1 MATSRRGFIQLVGLN
16 GLAAA
21 AAPVARLDATQP
33 LGAPG
38 TRSSIIRLSSN
49 ENSSGPGPRV
59 IAAIED
65 AFSLVNRYN
74 FRNARELGGA
84 IAPIAGV
91 GADNVILGCGSSEIL
106 DAACLA
112 FLQPDLGLLTA
123 SPTFELVSD
132 RAEQLGILSAAVPV
146 DSQLRLDLTQM
157 AERARGK
164 GLIYVCNPNNP
175 TGTVY
180 GAKEIETFVDMA
192 LRTEPRATIVI
203 DEAYHEYVEHP
214 DYRSAVTLATANPRV
229 IVSRTFS
236 KVYGMAGLRVGYAV
250 GVPETLRVMGRH
262 LDASRLSVLSARA
275 ALTALADQQRVAD
288 QRAANTAARAMT
300 ARVFR
305 EAGCRVVDS
314 EANFLMADVGR
325 DIRVFQQACRN
336 RGVEIARPF
345 PPLLTWAR
353 VSIGTM
359 DEMRHA
365 CEAFRGALAEP
376 ATASAPLPPVAKY
389 APRRDGSWAC

>member
-16 GLAAA
+16 GLVAAA
-21 AAPVARLDATQP
+21 SSAARLDAAQP

-59 IAAIED
+59 MASIEE
-65 AFSLVNRYN
+65 AFDLVNRYN
-74 FRNARELGGA
+74 FRNARELAGA
-84 IAPIAGV
+84 IAPVAGV
-91 GADNVILGCGSSEIL
+91 SADNVILGCGSSEIL
-106 DAACLA
+106 DAACVA
-112 FLQPDLGLLTA
+112 FLRPDLGLLTA
-123 SPTFELVSD
+123 SPTFELVSG
-132 RAEQLGILSAAVPV
+132 RAEQLGILIGAVPV

-157 AERARGK
+157 AERASGK

-175 TGTVY
+175 TGTVH
-180 GAKEIETFVDMA
+180 GAKDIETFVDRA
-192 LRTEPRATIVI
+192 FRAEPRATILI

-214 DYRSAVTLATANPRV
+214 DYKSAVALATTNPRV

-250 GVPETLRVMGRH
+250 GMPETLGVMARH

-275 ALTALADQQRVAD
+275 ALTALADQARVAE
-288 QRAANTAARAMT
+288 QRAANTAARVMT
-300 ARVFR
+300 AGVFR

-314 EANFLMADVGR
+314 EANFIMADVRR

-365 CEAFRGALAEP
+365 CEAFKGALAEP
-376 ATASAPLPPVAKY
+376 ATASAPLTPLAKY
-389 APRRDGSWAC
+389 QPRRDGSWAC

>member
-16 GLAAA
+16 GLVAAA
-21 AAPVARLDATQP
+21 STARLDAAQP

-59 IAAIED
+59 MAAIED

-74 FRNARELGGA
+74 FRNAHELGGA
-84 IAPIAGV
+84 LAPIVGV
-91 GADNVILGCGSSEIL
+91 GAENVILGCGSTEIL

-112 FLQPDLGLLTA
+112 FLRPELGLLTA
-123 SPTFELVSD
+123 SPTFELVAG
-132 RAEQLGILSAAVPV
+132 RAQQLGVPSAAVSV
-146 DSQLRLDLTQM
+146 DGGLRLDLTQM
-157 AERARGK
+157 AERASGK

-175 TGTVY
+175 TGTVH
-180 GAKEIETFVDMA
+180 GAKAIETFVEQA
-192 LRTEPRATIVI
+192 LRVEPRATILV

-214 DYRSAVTLATANPRV
+214 DYRSAVALATTNPRV

-250 GVPETLRVMGRH
+250 GMPQTLDVMARH

-275 ALTALADQQRVAD
+275 ALTALGDPARVAE

-300 ARVFR
+300 ATVFR

-314 EANFLMADVGR
+314 EANFIMADVRR

-365 CEAFRGALAEP
+365 CEAFKGALAEP
-376 ATASAPLPPVAKY
+376 ATASAPVPPLAKY
-389 APRRDGSWAC
+389 APRRDGTWAC

>member
-1 MATSRRGFIQLVGLN
+1 MTTSRRGFIQLVGLN

-21 AAPVARLDATQP
+21 AASTARPAGAQP

-38 TRSSIIRLSSN
+38 TRSSLIRLSSN

-59 IAAIED
+59 MAAIED

-84 IAPIAGV
+84 IAPIVGV
-91 GADNVILGCGSSEIL
+91 GAENVILGCGSSEIL

-112 FLQPDLGLLTA
+112 FLRPELGLLTA
-123 SPTFELVSD
+123 SPTFELVAD

-146 DSQLRLDLTQM
+146 DGGLRLDLTQM
-157 AERARGK
+157 AERASGK

-180 GAKEIETFVDMA
+180 GAKEIETFVERA
-192 LRTEPRATIVI
+192 LRVEPRATIVI

-214 DYRSAVTLATANPRV
+214 DYRSAVNLATSNPRV
-229 IVSRTFS
+229 VVSRTFS

-250 GVPETLRVMGRH
+250 GMPETLVTMARH
-262 LDASRLSVLSARA
+262 LDASRVSVLSARA
-275 ALTALADQQRVAD
+275 ALTALGDQPRVAA

-300 ARVFR
+300 ATVFR

-314 EANFLMADVGR
+314 EANFIMADVRR

-365 CEAFRGALAEP
+365 CEAFKGALAEP
-376 ATASAPLPPVAKY
+376 ATASAPLPPLANYV
-389 APRRDGSWAC
+389 PRRDGTWAC

>member
-21 AAPVARLDATQP
+21 AAARSAGAQP

-59 IAAIED
+59 MAAIED

-91 GADNVILGCGSSEIL
+91 GPENVICGCGSSEIL

-112 FLQPDLGLLTA
+112 FLRPALGLLTA
-123 SPTFELVSD
+123 SPTFELVAG
-132 RAEQLGILSAAVPV
+132 RAEQLGMPSAAVPV
-146 DSQLRLDLTQM
+146 DSDLRLDLTQM
-157 AERARGK
+157 AERAPGK
-164 GLIYVCNPNNP
+164 GMIYVCNPNNP
-175 TGTVY
+175 TGTVF
-180 GAKEIETFVDMA
+180 GAKDIEAFVEQA
-192 LRTEPRATIVI
+192 LGAEPRATILI
-203 DEAYHEYVEHP
+203 DEAYHEYVTHP
-214 DYRSAVTLATANPRV
+214 DYRSAVALAIANPRV
-229 IVSRTFS
+229 VVSRTFS

-250 GVPETLRVMGRH
+250 GHQETVADMAKY

-275 ALTALADQQRVAD
+275 ALTALGDQARVAE

-300 ARVFR
+300 VAAFR
-305 EAGCRVVDS
+305 DAGYRVVDS
-314 EANFLMADVGR
+314 EANFIMADVRR
-325 DIRVFQQACRN
+325 DIRAFQQACRN

-365 CEAFRGALAEP
+365 CEALKSALAEP
-376 ATASAPLPPVAKY
+376 ASAAAPLPPLASYV
-389 APRRDGSWAC
+389 PRRDGSWAC

>member
-1 MATSRRGFIQLVGLN
+1 MATSRRAFIQLVGLN

-21 AAPVARLDATQP
+21 AAPAARLDAAQP
-33 LGAPG
+33 LGAAG
-38 TRSSIIRLSSN
+38 TRSSTIRLSSN

-59 IAAIED
+59 MAAIED

-74 FRNARELGGA
+74 FRNAHELGGA
-84 IAPIAGV
+84 IAPTAGV
-91 GADNVILGCGSSEIL
+91 GADNVVLGCGSSEIL

-112 FLQPDLGLLTA
+112 FLRPDLGLLTA

-180 GAKEIETFVDMA
+180 GAKEIETFVDRV

-214 DYRSAVTLATANPRV
+214 DYRSAVTLAIANPQV

-250 GVPETLRVMGRH
+250 GLPGTLGVMARH

-275 ALTALADQQRVAD
+275 ALTALDDRQRVAD

-305 EAGCRVVDS
+305 DAGCRVAES
-314 EANFLMADVGR
+314 EANFIMADVGR

-365 CEAFRGALAEP
+365 CEAFKGALAEP
-376 ATASAPLPPVAKY
+376 ATAAAPLPAVANHV
-389 APRRDGSWAC
+389 PRRDGSWDC